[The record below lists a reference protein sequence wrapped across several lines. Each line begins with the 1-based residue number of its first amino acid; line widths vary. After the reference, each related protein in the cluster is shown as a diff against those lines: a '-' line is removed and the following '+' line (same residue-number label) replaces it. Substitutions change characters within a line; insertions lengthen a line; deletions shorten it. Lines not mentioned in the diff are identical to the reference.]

1 MVQVNFRWDGVGKG
15 GGAREKEDEGRGC
28 DGWVWVVRGAQGLE
42 REANET

>member
-1 MVQVNFRWDGVGKG
+1 MGRGGERG
-15 GGAREKEDEGRGC
+15 GGREKEDGGRGY